1 MATANVIA
9 GSLSSSPVTLVNLLA
24 PSTVTIAGTLTASN
38 VINGFNSCTA
48 GASGSI
54 AFPTA
59 ASIAA
64 ALPNPRALRV
74 GDTFLFS
81 QFTTDAFTVTMT
93 TATGLTLVG
102 TMGVTGANV
111 GGRFQFRCTAAP
123 TLVDGTGATFTV
135 TRVG

>member
-1 MATANVIA
+1 MATVNVIA
-9 GSLSSSPVTLVNLLA
+9 GSLSSSPVTLVNLSA
-24 PSTVTIAGTLTASN
+24 PSTVDVGGLLTASN
-38 VINGFNSCTA
+38 VINGFNISAA
-48 GASGSI
+48 GGAGI
-54 AFPTA
+54 VQFPTA

-64 ALPNPRALRV
+64 ALPNPLALRV

-111 GGRFQFRCTAAP
+111 GGSFQFRCTAAP